1 MIIFPNNDCCP
12 CEISSNLSRCM
23 NGDTIDKGCCPS
35 NEDLI
40 MWSTR
45 PGHSII
51 QQEVLMCLDFG
62 NTTLQQEYTLSVA
75 NREPIQT
82 LYEFDKTYW
91 RVERVCDSGC
101 IAYDCFLPLTTQE
114 DPGSGLLTLC
124 PGGVNPI
131 PDCGG
136 QDSPCI
142 TNCTGSSTHCEAE
155 QVDCEGMV
163 VTLADILADKSN
175 QCCNPETIPSS
186 GCSCKSSWMTSYRKR
201 MLLDN
206 PLYKYAPELECYNG
220 GNFLIGTGAKMSDFW
235 MCNAMFEN
243 WWKIKEYDDEP
254 GKFVILPDGVATED
268 GNNYLNEEL
277 VPQRWIFACS
287 ACPLFGFDFEDAND
301 HGSNFN
307 IGDIND
313 ILCNHDH
320 PSMELQQVMT
330 NMSSLGYLV
339 AKDWRAEQK
348 QTYVELHER
357 FPLAGYGV
365 HAEKEISEMNP
376 LGPFR
381 KRWCRTVNIASRKPI
396 LDARL
401 FEPSARKLQSAYN
414 IDYPGFAL
422 PNAPQDSAEFAA
434 WNALSREEQ
443 LEEIEDYKF
452 WADRQWV
459 YFRAIP
465 KGWAWTGWGQPDANI
480 LDGDSRLDSACTAS
494 WQNLPQNQIKTCKD
508 PALECKDPNTGDPLE
523 TCPTCDGCN
532 CVAIQQGCPAAQC
545 SPVSFHSYCDGVHII
560 STQYATTNKCDK
572 FGQGPCSEEMQPI
585 PSKTGILWQSNTFL
599 VSARKFHDWE
609 FNQGGLGCQSVDTIG
624 VFHSWPSVKC
634 AHQVPKNPMCDPH
647 FSAQLPCGEFPNLW
661 PSASDMQYLDF
672 PAALSGFCGTLGAV
686 QCDPLSTDPNELISC
701 GLKQRICFQN
711 TIMPA
716 RGDCPPSNGDA
727 TVRDEELGFVVECN

>member
-23 NGDTIDKGCCPS
+23 NGDTVDKGCCPS

-45 PGHSII
+45 PGHSIL
-51 QQEVLMCLDFG
+51 QQEVLMCSPG
-62 NTTLQQEYTLSVA
+62 VTKQQEYTLSVA
-75 NREPIQT
+75 DREPIQT
-82 LYEFDKTYW
+82 LYEFDTTYW

-101 IAYDCFLPLTTQE
+101 IAYDCFLPLTNTE
-114 DPGSGLLTLC
+114 DPGSGMLTLC
-124 PGGVNPI
+124 PGGEVPI
-131 PDCGG
+131 PACGG

-142 TNCTGSSTHCEAE
+142 TNCNGVSTHCEAG
-155 QVDCEGMV
+155 QVDCERMV
-163 VTLADILADKSN
+163 VTMTDIVADKLIG
-175 QCCNPETIPSS
+175 CCNPDNIPSS

-220 GNFLIGTGAKMSDFW
+220 GKFLIGTGARMSDFW

-243 WWKIKEYDDEP
+243 WWKIKEYDAEP

-268 GNNYLNEEL
+268 GNNFVNEEL

-287 ACPLFGFDFEDAND
+287 ACPLFGFDFQDANN
-301 HGSNFN
+301 HGSSFD
-307 IGDIND
+307 IDQIND
-313 ILCNHDH
+313 ILCTADH

-330 NMSSLGYLV
+330 EMSSLGYLV
-339 AKDWRAEQK
+339 AKDWREEQK
-348 QTYVELHER
+348 QTYMELHER

-365 HAEKEISEMNP
+365 HAEKEISEMNL

-381 KRWCRTVNIASRKPI
+381 KRFCRTVDVASRKPI

-401 FEPSARKLQSAYN
+401 FEPSSRKLQSAYN

-422 PNAPQDSAEFAA
+422 PNAPQDSVEFNN
-434 WNALSREEQ
+434 WNGLTREEQ

-465 KGWAWTGWGQPDANI
+465 KGWTWTGWGQTDDNI
-480 LDGDSRLDSACTAS
+480 LDGVSRLDPACTAS
-494 WQNLPQNQIKTCKD
+494 WQNLPQNEIKTCNASASACGPIED
-508 PALECKDPNTGDPLE
+508 PWP
-523 TCPTCDGCN
+523 TCPSCDDCD
-532 CVAIQQGCPAAQC
+532 CTAIQQGCPAALC
-545 SPVSFHSYCDGVHII
+545 SPITFHSYCDGVHII
-560 STQYATTNKCDK
+560 STQYATANKCDVVASPCVE
-572 FGQGPCSEEMQPI
+572 GQTETIASFT
-585 PSKTGILWQSNTFL
+585 STLWQSNTFL

-609 FNQGGLGCQSVDTIG
+609 FNQEGLGCRSVDTIG

-647 FSAQLPCGEFPNLW
+647 FSASLPCPFTL
-661 PSASDMQYLDF
+661 ASDQQYLNF
-672 PAALSGFCGTLGAV
+672 PAALSGFCVQTGAV
-686 QCDPLSTDPNELISC
+686 KCGPDPLNVISC
-701 GLKQRICFQN
+701 GLKQRICHKN

-727 TVRDEELGFVVECN
+727 AVRDDELGFNVECN